1 MLAAPETA
9 RVVVTHVH
17 DLIALSLGA
26 TGDAAALAEDR
37 SIPAARLH
45 AIKRDIVT
53 NLENEGLSIGSIAAR
68 HRVTPRYVHRL
79 FEREGIT
86 YTQFVLRQRL
96 DYTYRMLRDPR
107 FTAWTI
113 STIAYE
119 GGFGD
124 LSYFNRTFR
133 RQYGR
138 TPSDVKNDNRFPDS
152 NFGSEND
159 ATRR

>member
-53 NLENEGLSIGSIAAR
+53 NLENEGLSLDSIAAR

-86 YTQFVLRQRL
+86 YTQFVLHQRL
-96 DYTYRMLRDPR
+96 ERAYRMLRDPR
-107 FTAWTI
+107 FAAWSI
-113 STIAYE
+113 SSIAYE
-119 GGFGD
+119 IGFGD
-124 LSYFNRTFR
+124 LSYFNRAFR
-133 RQYGR
+133 IHYYR
-138 TPSDVKNDNRFPDS
+138 TPSDVRHR
-152 NFGSEND
+152 G
-159 ATRR
+159 